1 MCHERQR
8 DTYNDNGVWTCDNFL
23 GLESVMIGVLIAMTL
38 IAVGLAI
45 EVVKDRAKI
54 AELEHKESDWL

>member
-1 MCHERQR
+1 
-8 DTYNDNGVWTCDNFL
+8 
-23 GLESVMIGVLIAMTL
+23 MIICLVAMTV

-45 EVVKDRAKI
+45 EVVRDRARI

>member
-1 MCHERQR
+1 
-8 DTYNDNGVWTCDNFL
+8 
-23 GLESVMIGVLIAMTL
+23 MIVVLIAMTL

-45 EVVKDRAKI
+45 EVIRDRAKI